1 MFTPAQ
7 RFEMSLES
15 VLRCADGV
23 HVFRTTPYN
32 EEFVR
37 LMTAQAA
44 TLLPS
49 NRMHRVLTVDVPPP
63 ERCGVRRLL
72 SLLLAALEM
81 PPLKPRENRWDAQR
95 RLAPAYHA
103 NVELLVVGH
112 AERLD
117 VPGIYLL
124 MRDEGWGCPVI
135 LAGDDR
141 LLTTLQQEE
150 RLSYRVESVLWQPA
164 AT

>member
-1 MFTPAQ
+1 MLTPAQ
-7 RFEMSLES
+7 WFEMSLET
-15 VLRCADGV
+15 VLCCADGV
-23 HVFRTTPYN
+23 HVFRTTPYD
-32 EEFVR
+32 EEHVQ

-44 TLLPS
+44 TLLP
-49 NRMHRVLTVDVPPP
+49 NHRVLTVEVPPP

-72 SLLLAALEM
+72 GLLLAAQEL

-95 RLAPAYHA
+95 RLASVYHA

-117 VPGIYLL
+117 AHGIYLL

-141 LLTTLQQEE
+141 LLTTLRQEE
-150 RLSYRVESVLWQPA
+150 GLSYRMDGIRWQPDA
-164 AT
+164 V